1 MNSQKAVENFYE
13 WEIKGRGYLLYPY
26 PVKIEPKY
34 REFYQ
39 SYGNTEYIDDGKV
52 PRLFERLFSSNT
64 PTVNEESYEEKPPKP
79 YEYSPSLVQLKISFP
94 AKHDF
99 KSSLSIE
106 FLNMLSDSKGQISF
120 EIIGKHDT
128 LEIQIVCHAKD
139 HKRILHLLKAYFPNS
154 IVTAFG
160 LEYFPFNTE
169 KEILIADF
177 GYNEEFMRPINTSID
192 ALTSVMSTFENLYGN
207 DVAMLQIIFKGV
219 KNPWVGSIVDSV
231 GVGANSFFPDSP
243 EMTTCVKAKVSSPL
257 FAVVFRLA
265 VQSNNSK
272 NAQNLANELILNIK
286 ASSRSEFNSL
296 IPLSNEGYEYES
308 HLENLIL
315 RGTNRFGMIV
325 NSQEL
330 FPFVHF
336 PNSPKL
342 ISRDSKTKAVP
353 TALTGNEYLIGINS
367 HLGIEK
373 RVTLNDAQRL
383 RHTHIIG
390 ATGTGKST
398 LISNLF
404 LEDIRKGNGC
414 AIFDPHGDTIDEIME
429 HIPQGR
435 LKDVVL
441 IDPSDSEYAFG
452 FNLLSAKTEVEKIV
466 LSSDLVEGFRRH
478 STSWGDQ
485 MTSVLSNAII
495 TFLDSKTG
503 GTLVE
508 LKRFLIEDSFRKE
521 FLKSV
526 NDRSIHYYWDNEF
539 KILKKLSISP
549 LLTRLDTFLRPKIIR
564 NILYQKQ
571 GLDFNEVINERK
583 ILLVKLS
590 QGLIGEANSYL
601 LGTIILSKIYQV
613 AQARQLISKDERHPF
628 YVYLDEFQNFITPSI
643 NAILSGAR
651 KYGIGLVLA
660 HQDLNQIKDAD
671 ISNSVLSNA
680 NIRIGFRLGDFD
692 AKKLESGFSSFDS
705 NDLQNLNVGEAI
717 GRVGKNTDDFSLRTF
732 PLKQIADNENR
743 RMILENTREKYSKR
757 ISEIEE
763 DLNSFLSDFVEQ
775 KTVMTKEIPVQKE
788 EIQVVQSDI
797 KEKSEEYLE
806 NFKEKEEVREHRY
819 LQTYIKKIA
828 EQRGFKSSI
837 EEIFENGR
845 IDVSLIK
852 DSIKIACEIAVSNS
866 TEYEVKNINKCMNA
880 GYSMVCIISKDERH
894 LKNIKERA
902 ESEIKDQSK
911 MHFFTLKQI
920 TEFLDSLVG
929 NEEKEVK
936 RIKGYRV
943 KVNYRAVDQT

>member
-1 MNSQKAVENFYE
+1 MNSQKAVENFYD

-34 REFYQ
+34 REFYR
-39 SYGNTEYIDDGKV
+39 SYGNTEYVDDGKV
-52 PRLFERLFSSNT
+52 PRLFERLFSNNT
-64 PTVNEESYEEKPPKP
+64 PVANEESYVEKPPKP
-79 YEYSPSLVQLKISFP
+79 YEYSSSLVQLKICFP
-94 AKHDF
+94 EKHDF
-99 KSSLSIE
+99 KSSLSVE
-106 FLNMLSDSKGQISF
+106 FLNMLSDSKGQVSF
-120 EIIGKHDT
+120 EIIGKQES
-128 LEIQIVCHAKD
+128 LEIQFVCHTKD
-139 HKRILHLLKAYFPNS
+139 QKRILHLLKAYFPNS
-154 IVTAFG
+154 IVTESG
-160 LEYFPFNTE
+160 LEDFPFEIE

-207 DVAMLQIIFKGV
+207 DVAMLQIIFKGI
-219 KNPWVGSIVDSV
+219 KKPWVGSIVDSV
-231 GVGANSFFPDSP
+231 GVGANNFFPDSP
-243 EMTTCVKAKVSSPL
+243 EMVSCVKAKVSSPL

-272 NAQNLANELILNIK
+272 NAQNLATELILNIR
-286 ASSRSEFNSL
+286 AASRSEFNSL
-296 IPLSNEGYEYES
+296 IPLSNEDYEYES

-315 RGTNRFGMIV
+315 RGTNRFGMIM

-353 TALTGNEYLIGINS
+353 SSLIGNEYLIGINC

-373 RVTLNDAQRL
+373 RVTLDDAQRL

-414 AIFDPHGDTIDEIME
+414 AIFDPHGDTIDEIMD
-429 HIPQGR
+429 HISQGR
-435 LKDVVL
+435 LKDVIL
-441 IDPSDSEYAFG
+441 IDPSDSEYAIG
-452 FNLLSAKTEVEKIV
+452 FNLLSAQTEVEKIV

-485 MTSVLSNAII
+485 MTSVLSNAIN

-564 NILYQKQ
+564 NVLSQKQ

-601 LGTIILSKIYQV
+601 LGTLILSKIYQV
-613 AQARQLISKDERHPF
+613 AQARQQVSKEERQPF

-680 NIRIGFRLGDFD
+680 NIRICFRLGDFD
-692 AKKLESGFSSFDS
+692 AKKLESGFSSFDN

-732 PLKQIADNENR
+732 PLKRIADKENR
-743 RMILENTREKYSKR
+743 RIILEITRERYSIR

-763 DLNSFLSDFVEQ
+763 DLNLSLSDHVEQ
-775 KTVMTKEIPVQKE
+775 KPIITVEVLKQKE
-788 EIQVVQSDI
+788 EVLIAKSDI
-797 KEKSEEYLE
+797 EEKGKEYLE

-819 LQTYIKKIA
+819 LQTFIKKIA
-828 EQRGFKSSI
+828 EQRGFKASI
-837 EEIFENGR
+837 EETVENGR
-845 IDVSLIK
+845 IDVALVK

-866 TEYEVKNINKCMNA
+866 VEYEVKNINKCLNA
-880 GYSMVCIISKDERH
+880 GYSDICIISKEESH
-894 LKNIKERA
+894 LGKIKEKA
-902 ESEIKDQSK
+902 IGEIKDKSRIF
-911 MHFFTLKQI
+911 FFTPNQM
-920 TEFLDSLVG
+920 TEFLDSLVE
-929 NEEKEVK
+929 NEEKQVK

-943 KVNYRAVDQT
+943 KVNYRAIAE